1 MYKGNHF
8 LAKTLAKIF
17 LLPKPNSNRILTDRL
32 KMLIINT
39 LYLLISFGILNR
51 MFETTLVFDLINII
65 VFGLILMNCLAC
77 FLYYKNPTEL
87 IAFLVVGLTSVNL
100 FTQSIVLN
108 IDRSRSFYV
117 LSWAEKNLI
126 EYRDGRLDLNMV
138 KSNEKLSVTS
148 IEQRIIE
155 QQKRNLLEISESK
168 VRLTTQGKILLS
180 FSNLTAKILGLRNWE
195 KNNF

>member
-1 MYKGNHF
+1 MYKGNDF

-32 KMLIINT
+32 KMLIVNT

-77 FLYYKNPTEL
+77 FLYYKNPKEL
-87 IAFLVVGLTSVNL
+87 IAFLVVGLISVNL
-100 FTQSIVLN
+100 STQSIALN

-126 EYRDGRLDLNMV
+126 EYSDGRLDLHMV

-148 IEQRIIE
+148 IELRIIE